1 MMPIPDGMRPE
12 DYPPLKAA
20 RVFTVNGR
28 PIRMA
33 GGSMVPDFLLTWSA
47 QEYRDQVRLMTEGN
61 HTVIR
66 VWGGGIVLPD
76 AFYEEA
82 DRRGLLVWQDLARGS
97 VEAS

>member
-1 MMPIPDGMRPE
+1 
-12 DYPPLKAA
+12 
-20 RVFTVNGR
+20 
-28 PIRMA
+28 
-33 GGSMVPDFLLTWSA
+33 
-47 QEYRDQVRLMTEGN
+47 MTEGN